1 MNTVRLKYAMR
12 AYARKHGLEVPK
24 GYTPSSP
31 VWGKGAKT
39 LAWRITGHAKKEQ
52 STSPVAVQAVL
63 FPKTLGQKIAEVA
76 LSQIGVHETP
86 YGSNDG
92 AQVKEYQKITGAYR
106 QPWCASFVSWC
117 CRKAGYDGKLPPIPA
132 YVPSWATFRPI
143 SKRNLKAGDYVCLW
157 GSGHIEVFISW
168 RVRYVLANCVG
179 GNTSPVGKNANGG
192 MVARTTRYV
201 TEMNA
206 AGRVG

>member
-39 LAWRITGHAKKEQ
+39 LAWRITGHAGRHE
-52 STSPVAVQAVL
+52 STSAVVVADIL

-76 LSQIGVHETP
+76 LSQRGVHEDP

-92 AQVKEYQKITGAYR
+92 VRVREYQKVTGAFK
-106 QPWCASFVSWC
+106 QAWCASFVSWC
-117 CRKAGYDGKLPPIPA
+117 VRRAGYNGPLPSSPA
-132 YVPSWATFRPI
+132 WVPSWAPFRPVAR
-143 SKRNLKAGDYVCLW
+143 RNLKPGDYVCLW
-157 GSGHIEVFISW
+157 HSGHIEVFISW
-168 RVRYVLANCVG
+168 KIRYVLANCVG